1 MKKILYIIAVMCRR
15 LMLMATAVFMV
26 LSAGHAKAAM
36 AEAPGFED
44 SRVWIYADGTAKVR
58 TFDGVEASMKAEDAP
73 RYHGKYRSVKPTRVS
88 LCYVDGISGLEQV
101 QPLARALDKYGIR
114 IAVAYEE
121 EMLDHMNLAE
131 YRRAH
136 VFDLGDGQ
144 YRFELNC
151 EKKSE
156 LRVPLKDR
164 EYKTLSI
171 TGDLALMNKWI
182 GMFDGHGLAICP
194 QDMPWSDALSMART
208 AWKSGIEQVSVVFN
222 DTSPAADL
230 AGLNAYYQLIQ
241 NEKGPRT
248 ITVFPKQKVIAKKH
262 ETAVNVISRLNA
274 AYTSDWLDK
283 GERIQHPK
291 SQHNTNTE
299 WYHVTNVVRTTQETV
314 LLFYAFQ
321 FDDLWL
327 TAMTDDMSLKAD
339 GKEYKAIGYDGLS
352 GYEERHFWSPDC
364 GFYHFSVRFEAL
376 PEDVETADL
385 VDSENGSILIRNL
398 QVSNKQQA
406 AREDVYNMILGN
418 EYRFQTLH
426 DNKPDIVK
434 ATLAELSQDE
444 TTVYMQLSITESR
457 SFKGYVGSDFTLTFP
472 SGRRLS
478 PLRFEG
484 VIPDQEFDRGGDD
497 VNNYFQIVFPPS
509 TPREWMLEGRP
520 ILEGVICHEPVSL
533 EIVASLRFDGPD
545 DIEFAEKALGI
556 DMHTPPSSDE
566 KPDEGE

>member
-1 MKKILYIIAVMCRR
+1 MKKILYIIAALCRR
-15 LMLMATAVFMV
+15 GMLAATAVFVV

-58 TFDGVEASMKAEDAP
+58 TFDGVEASMKADKAA
-73 RYHGKYRSVKPTRVS
+73 RYLGKYRSVKPTRVS

-101 QPLARALDKYGIR
+101 QPLAKALDKYGIR
-114 IAVAYEE
+114 IAVAYDE
-121 EMLDHMNLAE
+121 EMLDNMNLAE

-151 EKKSE
+151 EKKTE

-171 TGDLALMNKWI
+171 TGDLSLMNKWI

-194 QDMPWSDALSMART
+194 QDMPWGDALSMART

-291 SQHNTNTE
+291 YQHNANAS
-299 WYHVTNVVRTTQETV
+299 WYHVTNVVRTDRETV
-314 LLFYAFQ
+314 LLFYTFQ
-321 FDDLWL
+321 YNDLWL

-376 PEDVETADL
+376 PEDVETVDL
-385 VDSENGSILIRNL
+385 IDGENGSVCIRNL
-398 QVSNKQQA
+398 QVSNRQSVRK
-406 AREDVYNMILGN
+406 DIYNMTLYD

-434 ATLAELSQDE
+434 ATLAELSPDE
-444 TTVYMQLSITESR
+444 TTVYMQLSITEAR
-457 SFKGYVGSDFTLTFP
+457 SVKGYVGSDFTLTFP

-484 VIPDQEFDRGGDD
+484 VVPDQEFDRGGDD
-497 VNNYFQIVFPPS
+497 VSNYFQIVFPSS

-533 EIVASLRFDGPD
+533 EIVAALRIDDPD
-545 DIEFAEKALGI
+545 DIEYAEKALGI